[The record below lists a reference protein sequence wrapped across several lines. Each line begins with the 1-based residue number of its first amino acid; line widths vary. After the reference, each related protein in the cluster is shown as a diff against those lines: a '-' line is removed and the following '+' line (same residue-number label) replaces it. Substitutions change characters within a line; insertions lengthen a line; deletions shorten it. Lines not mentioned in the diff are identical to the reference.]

1 MVPEINIST
10 ESLHISII
18 LLRVETETTFMKQ
31 ADIHLKGTHSNYNM
45 PTNYIIQDTRGLI

>member
-18 LLRVETETTFMKQ
+18 LLRVETEATFMKQ
-31 ADIHLKGTHSNYNM
+31 ADIHLKGTHNNYNM
-45 PTNYIIQDTRGLI
+45 ATNYITQDR